1 MSIRIFPENEIK
13 QAAGSLHS
21 PALLFANPKNLYQRR
36 AKRLRDLAQDHPL
49 ADYLLFAADI
59 ADSQLAVLE
68 QYPIG
73 AEYHLSE
80 KKSVNYPLDSQ
91 KWHRNPVW
99 RQLLTALLTEMKKK
113 GHQQCQQTL
122 EWLEKASTT
131 ELEQLA
137 DHLLAQEFSQIGS
150 DKAVFIWAALSLYWL
165 QLTQQLPHG
174 SHVENGEDLHL
185 CPVCN
190 SAPVAGM
197 IHFGSMQGLR
207 YLHCSLCESEW
218 NVVRAKCTCCN
229 QAKNVD
235 YWSIDNEFSAVK
247 SESCGD
253 CHSYLKIMYQDK
265 DPHVEIVAD
274 DLANIF
280 LDIEMEEKGFS
291 RSGLNPFIFSG
302 GEN

>member
-1 MSIRIFPENEIK
+1 
-13 QAAGSLHS
+13 
-21 PALLFANPKNLYQRR
+21 
-36 AKRLRDLAQDHPL
+36 
-49 ADYLLFAADI
+49 
-59 ADSQLAVLE
+59 
-68 QYPIG
+68 
-73 AEYHLSE
+73 
-80 KKSVNYPLDSQ
+80 
-91 KWHRNPVW
+91 
-99 RQLLTALLTEMKKK
+99 
-113 GHQQCQQTL
+113 
-122 EWLEKASTT
+122 
-131 ELEQLA
+131 
-137 DHLLAQEFSQIGS
+137 
-150 DKAVFIWAALSLYWL
+150 
-165 QLTQQLPHG
+165 
-174 SHVENGEDLHL
+174 
-185 CPVCN
+185 
-190 SAPVAGM
+190 M